1 MSFGGSGSAML
12 KGPKGNTVLQNNYDI
27 MIVDSLL
34 ADGEGS
40 LNLRIKTLEEKIPS
54 SYDQLRQRIERLAKE
69 SRTHLTPPIIRK
81 ELFW

>member
-1 MSFGGSGSAML
+1 MRLDLGGTH
-12 KGPKGNTVLQNNYDI
+12 NVIWRIWFYCRVIIIIDYF
-27 MIVDSLL
+27 

-54 SYDQLRQRIERLAKE
+54 SYDQLRQRIEQLARD
-69 SRTHLTPPIIRK
+69 SRTQLTPPIIRK

>member
-1 MSFGGSGSAML
+1 MSFGGPGS
-12 KGPKGNTVLQNNYDI
+12 TVEYDVI
-27 MIVDSLL
+27 IIGYFL

-54 SYDQLRQRIERLAKE
+54 SYDQLRQRIEHLARE
-69 SRTHLTPPIIRK
+69 SRTQLTPPIIGK

>member
-1 MSFGGSGSAML
+1 MHNHMS
-12 KGPKGNTVLQNNYDI
+12 GPSQLIESTDSDNNYYCFF
-27 MIVDSLL
+27 V

-54 SYDQLRQRIERLAKE
+54 SYDQLRQHIERLARE
-69 SRTHLTPPIIRK
+69 SRAQLTPPIIRK